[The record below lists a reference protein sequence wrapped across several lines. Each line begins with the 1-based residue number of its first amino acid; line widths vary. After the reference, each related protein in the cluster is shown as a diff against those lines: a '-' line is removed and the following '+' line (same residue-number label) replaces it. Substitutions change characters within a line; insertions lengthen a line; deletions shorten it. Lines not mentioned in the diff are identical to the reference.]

1 MLEVV
6 KGNKLDDI
14 RGHILAVG
22 LRVECLII
30 TIKRLHGLEVCIADA
45 NDDDG
50 HGELRAANNLI
61 DGLVHIT
68 DDAIRD
74 NNQDVELLVILIDL
88 LRSDVLVDLVDDFS
102 EVGRSIQLAIVDSAL
117 VALNDFVDA
126 VDTWVED
133 ITVEGETVT
142 ATVSV
147 RRNRATKSVQV
158 DLLV

>member
-14 RGHILAVG
+14 RCHILAVG

-30 TIKRLHGLEVCIADA
+30 TIKRLHGLEVRIADT
-45 NDDDG
+45 NNDDG
-50 HGELRAANNLI
+50 HGELRAANDLVNR
-61 DGLVHIT
+61 LVHIT
-68 DDAIRD
+68 DDTIRD
-74 NNQDVELLVILIDL
+74 DNQDVELLVILIHL

-102 EVGRSIQLAIVDSAL
+102 EVGWSIQLAIIDGAL

-133 ITVEGETVT
+133 ITVEGKTVT
-142 ATVSV
+142 TTVSV
-147 RRNRATKSVQV
+147 RWDRATKSVQV